1 MSACTEGWGGDVYI
15 LSWIF
20 FGALT
25 GWIASLLVG
34 RRSQG
39 CLVNILLGLVGAVV
53 GGFIFRELTGYRFIF
68 EFHSLL
74 VQALVAVLGAVIV
87 LLVWNTANRR

>member
-1 MSACTEGWGGDVYI
+1 MYI
-15 LSWIF
+15 LGWIF

-34 RRSQG
+34 RRGQG
-39 CLVNILLGLVGAVV
+39 CIVNIALGLVGAVV
-53 GGFIFRELTGYRFIF
+53 GGFIFRALTGIPFLY

-74 VQALVAVLGAVIV
+74 IQALVAVLGAVIV
-87 LLVWNTANRR
+87 LLAWNAVSRR